1 MIKKAFPY
9 RKDLLRGAVAA
20 VLGTTV
26 YAPLTWAQDEEEEV
40 TDLEEVVVTGS
51 RIVRR
56 DMEVNSPLLTI
67 DRQLFEDNAFI
78 SVEEALND
86 LPQFMAGGVGMS
98 SGAVT
103 SLQAA
108 NGSANT
114 LESIDYTALGGNK
127 VRIVMTMGGAAAQAR
142 RMAGRRR
149 DDDAMKSAR

>member
-1 MIKKAFPY
+1 MGDLQMIKKAFPY

-26 YAPLTWAQDEEEEV
+26 YSPVVLAQSDEEAV
-40 TDLEEVVVTGS
+40 DLEEVVVTGS

-67 DRQLFEDNAFI
+67 DRQMFEDNAFI

-98 SGAVT
+98 AGAVT
-103 SLQAA
+103 SL
-108 NGSANT
+108 
-114 LESIDYTALGGNK
+114 
-127 VRIVMTMGGAAAQAR
+127 
-142 RMAGRRR
+142 
-149 DDDAMKSAR
+149 